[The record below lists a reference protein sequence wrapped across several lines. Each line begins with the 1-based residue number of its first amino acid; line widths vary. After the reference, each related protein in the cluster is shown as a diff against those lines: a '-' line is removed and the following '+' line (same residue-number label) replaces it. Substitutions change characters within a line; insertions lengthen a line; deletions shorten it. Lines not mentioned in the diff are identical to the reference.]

1 MGASVKVIVIIF
13 KSFYLS
19 AKVIRILKRE
29 KHRSRFYK
37 SILFFSFHH
46 LHHFTIFNIA
56 LFSILSNFSILF
68 ICSIL
73 TRAGSVNRKY
83 RLTDRKSQKPNRT
96 ETENFE
102 FSKTEPNRKPKS
114 LTAVNRKGIFL
125 KKFGEI

>member
-1 MGASVKVIVIIF
+1 MGASVNVIVISF

-56 LFSILSNFSILF
+56 QFSILSNFSILF

-73 TRAGSVNRKY
+73 TNFSICSILSRALHWFETFNLVLYFLG
-83 RLTDRKSQKPNRT
+83 QKILS
-96 ETENFE
+96 ENKNLLNLIKE
-102 FSKTEPNRKPKS
+102 NSKTHM
-114 LTAVNRKGIFL
+114 V
-125 KKFGEI
+125 

>member
-56 LFSILSNFSILF
+56 QFSILSNFSI
-68 ICSIL
+68 CSIL
-73 TRAGSVNRKY
+73 SRALHWFETFNLVLYFLG
-83 RLTDRKSQKPNRT
+83 QKILS
-96 ETENFE
+96 ENKNLLNLIKE
-102 FSKTEPNRKPKS
+102 NSKTHM
-114 LTAVNRKGIFL
+114 V
-125 KKFGEI
+125 